1 MKTDRTASYSS
12 LSRASVKKIEKR
24 KWKESK
30 KITEPVCS
38 AVVQSQKIFD
48 ILHDGSCN
56 SDLKVGQIND
66 LCNKRSHKCVVK
78 NKCITVFFLKTIG

>member
-30 KITEPVCS
+30 KIIEPVCS
-38 AVVQSQKIFD
+38 SVVQSQKISD

-66 LCNKRSHKCVVK
+66 LCNKRSHKRVVK
-78 NKCITVFFLKTIG
+78 ISASLFFS